1 MIEHG
6 NMRKGGNSEEES
18 LLKKGVGMWGRSKER
33 DNKHSECLKR
43 LCGILLILSFIDSYI
58 HT

>member
-1 MIEHG
+1 MGAGEWDG
-6 NMRKGGNSEEES
+6 LGGLS
-18 LLKKGVGMWGRSKER
+18 LER